1 MKRIMLFFLIM
12 VSMLGLS
19 AAEPVRDIDALRKA
33 PAVTPVTEFKF
44 DFEVPDNIRPVWLES
59 VPFHGKPVR
68 VFAWFGMPRN
78 TGNKPV
84 PGMVL
89 VHGGGGTA
97 FAGWVKYW
105 TDRGV
110 AAIAVDCTGSRP
122 VVFDEQK
129 APRVR
134 HDFGGAP
141 DNYFVF
147 EKDLADQWSAQA
159 VTAVILANS
168 FLRSQVGVD
177 PDRIGIT
184 GISWGGY
191 LTCLAASLDDR
202 FAFAAPVYGCGF
214 LEDTWFATPLGKMKE
229 ADRARWLAA
238 FDPAKHLGKLK
249 MPVLF
254 INGPNDRFYLLGAW
268 QRSSEL
274 PQGKV
279 FRSLPFPFG
288 HSHQTGR
295 RDEVAVFADA
305 VFNGKALPPEIKLTI
320 KDGVAR
326 ADYVP
331 RDGIVRAELVYTAD
345 AGTAA
350 ERKFQTVPA
359 KLANG
364 VAEVR
369 LPADCRAGFVNIY
382 DQSNHVW
389 SSPVF
394 RLEPK

>member
-1 MKRIMLFFLIM
+1 MKRMMFGMLLAVTTLALGAADALWDM
-12 VSMLGLS
+12 EALRNAPVSM
-19 AAEPVRDIDALRKA
+19 
-33 PAVTPVTEFKF
+33 PVTEFKF
-44 DFEVPDNIRPVWLES
+44 DFEVPANIRPVWFES
-59 VPFHGKPVR
+59 APFHGKPVR
-68 VFAWFGMPRN
+68 VFAWFGMPEKAA
-78 TGNKPV
+78 NKPV

-122 VVFDEQK
+122 LAFDERK
-129 APRVR
+129 DPRVR
-134 HDFGGAP
+134 HESGGAP
-141 DNYFVF
+141 DSYFVF

-168 FLRSQVGVD
+168 FLRSQPGVD

-214 LEDTWFATPLGKMKE
+214 LENTWVATPLGKMKDG
-229 ADRARWLAA
+229 DRERWIAA
-238 FDPAKHLGKLK
+238 FDPARYLSRVK

-254 INGPNDRFYLLGAW
+254 INGPNDRFYLLDAW

-305 VFNGKALPPEIKLTI
+305 VFNAKALPPEIKLTI
-320 KDGVAR
+320 RDGVAY
-326 ADYVP
+326 ADFVP
-331 RDGIVRAELVYTAD
+331 AGGIVRAELVYTAE
-345 AGTAA
+345 AGSAA
-350 ERKFQTVPA
+350 ERKFQAVPA
-359 KLANG
+359 KLENG
-364 VAEVR
+364 VAEVK
-369 LPADCRAGFVNIY
+369 LPEDCRGGYLNIY
-382 DQSNHVW
+382 DQANHVW
-389 SSPVF
+389 SSRVF
-394 RLEPK
+394 HLDPK